1 MTTSADSVFVARSD
15 GISAEGVR
23 DQYADGKAAK
33 VWEIFI
39 GDKNSRTDNYKNFL
53 IDMLRNKGCKRVLDV
68 ACGTGVDSLML
79 VEEGFEV
86 VSVDASDKMLKYALK
101 ERWARRKEPA
111 FDNWVIEEANWLTLY
126 DDIQEHI
133 QDGFDAVICL
143 GNSFA
148 HLMDGF
154 GDQREHKQA
163 IGNFEK
169 CLKPGG
175 VLLIDHRN
183 YDNIL
188 ETGSTPAKSIYYNTS
203 HTADIKTSVLF
214 YCGKPALVS
223 MDYLIAGN
231 KLTSEFRLSYYP
243 HELKRFRE
251 ILGEI
256 FSQKAKHQLYGDFK
270 EMSQVKNPAFYIH
283 LIEKPQV

>member
-53 IDMLRNKGCKRVLDV
+53 IDMLRNKGCNRVLDV

-101 ERWARRKEPA
+101 ERWARRTEPA
-111 FDNWVIEEANWLTLY
+111 FDKWVIEEANWLTLY
-126 DDIQEHI
+126 DDIQDHI

-163 IGNFEK
+163 IRNFEK

-214 YCGKPALVS
+214 YCGKPSLVS

-256 FSQKAKHQLYGDFK
+256 FSQKAQHQLYGDFK

-283 LIEKPQV
+283 LIEKPQI